1 MSTET
6 IAKGESLIMD
16 IKVIRDMAVSM
27 ADKVY
32 DMLELT
38 QKGFMEHKTE
48 FLASAMKIENEL
60 NAMEKLLTRS
70 ILELSGES
78 RKNEKDLVALE
89 QMVEMFE
96 RMGDEAANLV
106 ERIEIKIH
114 EKLLFSEA
122 GVEQFNETYN
132 AMKQSVNI
140 MRDFLKAKNSI
151 LKRRVIDNGF
161 HVKELV
167 ERYRKEHANRLVRGM
182 CTQMGA
188 NMYFDMLD
196 FTGNLARHASN
207 IVKLF

>member
-1 MSTET
+1 
-6 IAKGESLIMD
+6 MD